1 MEQRITVVV
10 TAPDGTNGI
19 TDAIAFALDNPMNYP
34 DDVDTD
40 DWCVYVPAENSK
52 PEPETEIL
60 TMPPVPWIN
69 LPPDEHYA
77 WNCALGR
84 AIMLAHYDGVTTR
97 LRGPDGGIVAE
108 IGPPARG
115 TQSAGGN
122 QP

>member
-84 AIMLAHYDGVTTR
+84 AITYSWARSPANEAESPVASTSACWFF
-97 LRGPDGGIVAE
+97 LRIRR
-108 IGPPARG
+108 PP
-115 TQSAGGN
+115 
-122 QP
+122 